1 MSRTLIGLL
10 MIGLLGACGSG
21 DTNDPTTTTAGTV
34 PETVPETT
42 GAETTETTGPMT
54 GSTEAA
60 PSTPETTTTE
70 ESSDTVAESA
80 ATISIG
86 ADTYEFRTTGFAAET
101 CDPDF
106 FGGVQ
111 VVLAPADENG
121 EPLVF
126 EGVISP
132 LTMILLPSDL
142 ADDAPSVE
150 FRVPGGDVEW
160 FANAD
165 STTVSG
171 SEVGEWSVEGNR
183 VTGAA
188 TFVSDAGDGPV
199 AGTFEVVCAD
209 E

>member
-1 MSRTLIGLL
+1 MTG
-10 MIGLLGACGSG
+10 
-21 DTNDPTTTTAGTV
+21 
-34 PETVPETT
+34 TT
-42 GAETTETTGPMT
+42 GATE
-54 GSTEAA
+54 STEAP
-60 PSTPETTTTE
+60 PSTEETTAEDPTE
-70 ESSDTVAESA
+70 AGGGSV

-86 ADTYEFRTTGFAAET
+86 GDTHEFRTTGFAAET

-121 EPLVF
+121 EPLAF

-132 LTMILLPSDL
+132 LTMVLLPPDL
-142 ADDAPSVE
+142 SDDAPSVE

-171 SEVGEWSVEGNR
+171 SGVGEWAVDGNR
-183 VTGAA
+183 VTGTA
-188 TFVSDAGDGPV
+188 TFVSDAGDGP
-199 AGTFEVVCAD
+199 AEGTFEVVCS
-209 E
+209 EE